1 MRKRTSTRRWRALV
15 AQVLMEEG
23 GVCHLCGHPGAD
35 SGDHLIPV
43 KYRPDLE
50 YVRENVR
57 AAHLRCNLKRGTKP
71 VPVRSALVTSRA
83 W

>member
-1 MRKRTSTRRWRALV
+1 MGRTMTRRWSVLR
-15 AQVLMEEG
+15 AQVLMEENG
-23 GVCHLCGHPGAD
+23 ICHLCGRPGAD

-43 KYRPDLE
+43 SVAPELE

-57 AAHLRCNLKRGTKP
+57 AAHLTCNKRRGTKP
-71 VPVRSALVTSRA
+71 LQIHAPLVTTEN

>member
-1 MRKRTSTRRWRALV
+1 MGRTMTRRWSVLR
-15 AQVLMEEG
+15 AQVLMEENG
-23 GVCHLCGHPGAD
+23 ICHLCGRPGAD

-43 KYRPDLE
+43 SVAPELE

-57 AAHLRCNLKRGTKP
+57 AAHLTCNKQRGTNP
-71 VPVRSALVTSRA
+71 VPQRTALVTTED